1 MKRYLSWS
9 GGKDSSASI
18 VLCHEKGIP
27 LDGVV
32 FSEVMFSHERHIS
45 GENPE
50 HIRWVYE
57 TAIPTIEKMGYPVN
71 ILKSYILDTADKNL
85 YNTWIEVLSLAKN
98 TEEYNPGWNYG
109 LSQICADINIRVGS
123 GTFNKTGKEIEIPK
137 YRILDEKVNEL
148 KRLLRK
154 YYQSEIKENLF
165 KYQLL
170 K

>member
-50 HIRWVYE
+50 R
-57 TAIPTIEKMGYPVN
+57 
-71 ILKSYILDTADKNL
+71 
-85 YNTWIEVLSLAKN
+85 
-98 TEEYNPGWNYG
+98 
-109 LSQICADINIRVGS
+109 
-123 GTFNKTGKEIEIPK
+123 
-137 YRILDEKVNEL
+137 
-148 KRLLRK
+148 
-154 YYQSEIKENLF
+154 
-165 KYQLL
+165 
-170 K
+170 